1 MSALVPAIDLHTASN
16 IETDHRGV
24 IEFILQID
32 TTHAILN
39 FASGVEHETVI
50 IECDRICYGA
60 CRIPRWPEQP
70 SPTEGYLGR
79 E

>member
-32 TTHAILN
+32 ATHAILN
-39 FASGVEHETVI
+39 LTSGVEHETVI
-50 IECDRICYGA
+50 IESDRICYGA
-60 CRIPRWPEQP
+60 RRISRRSE
-70 SPTEGYLGR
+70 
-79 E
+79 